1 METINEA
8 VAQSTP
14 VIEQSTRLIADE
26 IKDQVA
32 TLEAQVNTLR
42 DSLYRERAHVRD
54 LFTAINDDIES
65 NDWNEEDTITLK
77 EVSDYLEAA
86 FSSKLV
92 FTKEY
97 EAYVEFTVKT
107 TVKYR
112 SENAESA
119 QEIADSI
126 GLDMDDSDVS
136 YDGDAEVSE
145 FWVDSTRV
153 LSVEEQ

>member
-1 METINEA
+1 METITEA

-54 LFTAINDDIES
+54 LFTSINDDIES
-65 NDWNEEDTITLK
+65 NDWTEEDTISLK
-77 EVSDYLEAA
+77 ELSDYLESA
-86 FSSKLV
+86 FSSQLV

-107 TVKYR
+107 TVKFR
-112 SENAESA
+112 SETSDSA

-126 GLDMDDSDVS
+126 GLDLSDDDVN

-145 FWVDSTRV
+145 LWVENTRV

>member
-1 METINEA
+1 MEQLGATITDATESPK
-8 VAQSTP
+8 VL
-14 VIEQSTRLIADE
+14 VDE
-26 IKDQVA
+26 IKEQIT

-65 NDWNEEDTITLK
+65 NEWSEEDTITLK

-126 GLDMDDSDVS
+126 GLDLDEDDVN
-136 YDGDAEVSE
+136 YDGAAEVSE
-145 FWVDSTRV
+145 FWVESTRV